1 MAHLQFIEDKK
12 GDIVDQVVFCSDYCH
27 QSHPDYDGWNVCIEI
42 FTSEICSNCNRL
54 IKGE

>member
-27 QSHPDYDGWNVCIEI
+27 QSHPDYDGWNGCIEI
-42 FTSEICSNCNRL
+42 STSEICAKCNQL
-54 IKGE
+54 IIG